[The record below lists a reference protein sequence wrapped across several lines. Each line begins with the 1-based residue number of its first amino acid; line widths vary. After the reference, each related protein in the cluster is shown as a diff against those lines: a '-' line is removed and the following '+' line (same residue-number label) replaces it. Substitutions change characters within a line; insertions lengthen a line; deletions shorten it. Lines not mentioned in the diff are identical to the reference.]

1 MVIEYDT
8 DMLVEAICMT
18 SEVGERMFLRFK
30 VDSLKIER
38 TLNVF
43 GLRSTDMFLEVFKNS
58 KGVFGFE
65 SVMGNGFGAFLS
77 HPNYFSTTIPK
88 NTSRGL
94 GALLPFNNMIMGKN
108 HSLQM
113 VLAGANI
120 TKNISGGISFDMDIH
135 IQSGG
140 QYIKSLGF
148 KLHKENITII
158 EGTILDV
165 RKPKQII
172 KSTRCTLLND

>member
-1 MVIEYDT
+1 
-8 DMLVEAICMT
+8 
-18 SEVGERMFLRFK
+18 
-30 VDSLKIER
+30 
-38 TLNVF
+38 
-43 GLRSTDMFLEVFKNS
+43 
-58 KGVFGFE
+58 
-65 SVMGNGFGAFLS
+65 
-77 HPNYFSTTIPK
+77 
-88 NTSRGL
+88 
-94 GALLPFNNMIMGKN
+94 MGKN

-172 KSTRCTLLND
+172 NTTSNISLDTTYIPLSSNDLASRKVMYDYKKVLTPQNVDASSITLVESNVYTIQNPTNLNTDLDKLKLTKNNIIEIPYNISRVVEEGKIKTSKKLVKNGREIYPLGWINKR